1 MLCKHTGDGSK
12 TQIKKKRP
20 SVYLK
25 IRAFLCSIDGLKKIH
40 FEQHDSKKEY
50 NKITR
55 GKTNEM
61 WGVTTKTEAGQI
73 DHNS

>member
-1 MLCKHTGDGSK
+1 MLCKHTSDGSK
-12 TQIKKKRP
+12 TQIKQKRP

-25 IRAFLCSIDGLKKIH
+25 TGPFLCSIDGLKKIH
-40 FEQHDSKKEY
+40 FQQHDSMKEY
-50 NKITR
+50 NKITK

-61 WGVTTKTEAGQI
+61 WGVTTKTEVGQI